1 MRCRNCTQ
9 PIRPVEPAWPNID
22 AFWVHSSTGAWPC
35 YDENGRMTL
44 DQAEPS
50 DPFAG
55 IDENTESDARRPAV
69 S

>member
-1 MRCRNCTQ
+1 MSTTIVPPQHCRQTFDHAAHHWNY
-9 PIRPVEPAWPNID
+9 RWSSNPAERTDFCP
-22 AFWVHSSTGAWPC
+22 
-35 YDENGRMTL
+35 GRYNA
-44 DQAEPS
+44 QPS